1 MQRSTRFYLIVGVS
15 AIWVAAVVLSA
26 VAALQSEPDMTV
38 LTNLAMNAAGPATVL
53 VALWPRT
60 THPTDAWEGGIEEG
74 RRLERE
80 AMDRHPRSG
89 ELRVCR

>member
-1 MQRSTRFYLIVGVS
+1 VQRSTRFYLIVGVS
-15 AIWVAAVVLSA
+15 VVWVAAVVLSA

-80 AMDRHPRSG
+80 SMDRHPRSG